1 MAMSHGTKRDPA
13 EPAIW
18 QQPDGTP
25 MSCES
30 SIGVLRE
37 NLVEIRDICQEAL
50 EDAVLMKVDEAQFR
64 AVLRA
69 LVDGLDAPF
78 AAKDEDAA

>member
-1 MAMSHGTKRDPA
+1 MSRPADRPAA
-13 EPAIW
+13 EPAVW
-18 QQPDGTP
+18 RQPDGAP

-30 SIGVLRE
+30 SIKVLRE

-69 LVDGLDAPF
+69 LVDSLDAPF
-78 AAKDEDAA
+78 PAKDEDAA

>member
-1 MAMSHGTKRDPA
+1 
-13 EPAIW
+13 
-18 QQPDGTP
+18 

-30 SIGVLRE
+30 SIEVLRE

-64 AVLRA
+64 AVLRT
-69 LVDGLDAPF
+69 LVDGLAPPF
-78 AAKDEDAA
+78 PAKDEDAA